1 MKNLAGVSLCAL
13 AVSLFG
19 GMTVEAQNITTVA
32 GGGPPAT
39 GTTVTKTG
47 ASVGAPTAIR
57 QDTLG
62 NTYILDNDFSRVYKV
77 DTTGHLTVY
86 AGNGSVGFSGEA
98 GLATAAAM
106 FEPSGMC
113 IDSANNLYIAD
124 SDNAIVREI
133 PATNQTFPFAMTA
146 GHIYTVAGQQETNY
160 TYGGDGLLATTT
172 GAAGVHLHFPDG
184 CSVDSHG
191 NLFIADRGN
200 NAIRV
205 VIGFSNM
212 PPVGLAGPTVAGHI
226 YLYTGATPV
235 GSLPPAPSFSTNGT
249 PTVGAALNGPFD
261 VFVDSGDNVFI
272 ADLGN
277 PGTTA
282 NNVIREV
289 PATTQTFPFA
299 MTAGDIYTVAGVQ
312 GQNGPPVS
320 GVSAITAKLNGPEG
334 IFVDAAGNLFF
345 CDNSNE
351 VIREVAGPTPSAGM
365 VAGDIYTIAGKGT
378 AGYAGDGGIAVNASL
393 THPAGTFVDSTGSVF
408 IADSVNDRIRQVSTN
423 TGSYLTETISTWAGN
438 GSTSY
443 SDGTPAT
450 AAQLNSPAGV
460 AFDAAGDL
468 AIADVGASGDTQ
480 SLIRKVA
487 TPIASGALSTLV
499 GSPGFNGFVNVTN
512 TGFPKYVENNA
523 AGVAYDASGNLYIA
537 DTGNCIIRKLSAGVM
552 TTVAGTEPTIDE
564 ANLPNSTPNCGF
576 TAQGGAAVGT
586 LVGVVNS
593 VALDAAGDIF
603 FSDATNN
610 VIWEVPK
617 NTVGT
622 MTAGNAYIIAGTQS
636 LTGSFGGEGGVAT
649 AAHLNKPTGISF
661 DVYGNLFIADT
672 GNNIIREVPANNSG
686 AILSGNIYT
695 VAGDKTHQT
704 AGYAGNGGVATS
716 AKLNAPFTMV
726 VDNAEDIFIADTNNH
741 VIREVAGTTAGGKTA
756 GDIYTV
762 VGTNVAGFGG
772 DGGPATSASAELNFP
787 QGLAFDGAGDLL
799 IGDSQNNRVR
809 SVAGLGNLG
818 AVPVAD
824 FTQTSLT
831 FTAQP
836 LNIASPAKSV
846 TLTNNGT
853 APLTGIAITLAG
865 ADAAEFSLAPAG
877 TCGAT
882 LTAGQSC
889 TINVTFTPNAVRAFA
904 ANVSVANNAVGHPQS
919 ITLSGTGQLGSP
931 VDVVTPNPIA
941 FTTPQVVGV
950 ASAALPVTVSNVT
963 GTGALVISSITFGG
977 ANTTD
982 FTQTNTCGT
991 LPATVPFGQSCTINV
1006 VFDPTSVTPPARA
1019 ATLTITDNAADSPKN
1034 VPVTGT
1040 AIAPAATF
1048 APVRMALAFGNQAVG
1063 TSSAPQA
1070 VTITNSGTAPLSFTG
1085 TGITIGGANAADFGI
1100 APGSTCGP
1108 ALPPAGTCT
1117 FSVIYRPAAAISS
1130 TAVVVVAD
1138 NVPSSPQMIA
1148 LTGTGV
1154 TPGIGFNPT
1163 SLTFASQAT
1172 GTSSAAQAV
1181 TVMNTG
1187 TASLTFTSI
1196 TIAGTHAADFKLA
1209 PASTCT
1215 GAVAPAA
1222 TCTISVTY
1230 NPAAAGTSTAT
1241 VMVADNVA
1249 GSPQAIALSGTAT
1262 PGSLT
1267 LNLGAA
1273 SGSSLSQT
1281 VTAGQTANYSLQI
1294 SANQNVSVSFT
1305 CTGAPT
1311 AATCNVPA
1319 TVAVTAGT
1327 PASVAVSVPTTARG
1341 MLAPQSEPA
1350 TRMQPPVA
1358 LQMLPLSVLAML
1370 LLIVTLLATTQSP
1383 AGRLRFARVALSACL
1398 VLMPIVAA
1406 TLLVGCGG
1414 GSSSGPAP
1422 VTGTPAGTYTITV
1435 TATSGSTTAPTQLT
1449 LVVQ

>member
-19 GMTVEAQNITTVA
+19 GITVEAQNITTVA

-47 ASVGAPTAIR
+47 ASVGAPAAIR
-57 QDTLG
+57 RDSLG

-235 GSLPPAPSFSTNGT
+235 GSLPPAPGFSTNGT

-261 VFVDSGDNVFI
+261 VFVDSGGNVFI

-351 VIREVAGPTPSAGM
+351 VIREVAGPAPSAGM

-393 THPAGTFVDSTGSVF
+393 THPSGTFVDSTGSVF
-408 IADSVNDRIRQVSTN
+408 IADSVNDRVRRVSIN

-443 SDGTPAT
+443 SDATSGPAG
-450 AAQLNSPAGV
+450 QLNSPAGL
-460 AFDAAGDL
+460 AFDTAGDL
-468 AIADVGASGDTQ
+468 FIADVGASGDTQ

-487 TPIASGALSTLV
+487 SPIVLGPPVSTGALSTLV

-512 TGFPKYVENNA
+512 TGFPNYVENNA
-523 AGVAYDASGNLYIA
+523 AGVTFDASGNLYIA
-537 DTGNCIIRKLSAGVM
+537 DTGNCIVRKLSAGVM

-576 TAQGGAAVGT
+576 TAQGLPAVPPPGTVGT
-586 LVGVVNS
+586 LLGAVNS
-593 VALDAAGDIF
+593 VALDAVGDIF

-672 GNNIIREVPANNSG
+672 ANNIIREVPADNAAG
-686 AILSGNIYT
+686 KTAGFLYT
-695 VAGDKTHQT
+695 VAGDKAGQT

-772 DGGPATSASAELNFP
+772 DGGPATAVSAELNFP

-809 SVAGLGNLG
+809 SVAGLANLG

-824 FTQTSLT
+824 FSQTSLT

-853 APLTGIAITLAG
+853 ASLTSIAITLAG

-877 TCGAT
+877 TCGTT

-931 VDVVTPNPIA
+931 TDVVTPNPIA
-941 FTTPQVVGV
+941 FTTPQLVGV
-950 ASAALPVTVSNVT
+950 ASAVLPVTLSNAT

-977 ANTTD
+977 TNTTD
-982 FTQTNTCGT
+982 FTQTNNCGT
-991 LPATVPFGQSCTINV
+991 TVAVGATCTINV
-1006 VFDPTSVTPPARA
+1006 VFNPTSVTPPARS
-1019 ATLTITDNAADSPKN
+1019 ATLIITDNAADSPQSL
-1034 VPVTGT
+1034 PVTGT
-1040 AIAPAATF
+1040 AIAPAISITPTSLTF
-1048 APVRMALAFGNQAVG
+1048 ASQTVKTP
-1063 TSSAPQA
+1063 SAPQT
-1070 VTITNSGTAPLSFTG
+1070 VTIKNMGTGPLSFTG
-1085 TGITIGGANAADFGI
+1085 TGITISGANAADF
-1100 APGSTCGP
+1100 
-1108 ALPPAGTCT
+1108 
-1117 FSVIYRPAAAISS
+1117 
-1130 TAVVVVAD
+1130 
-1138 NVPSSPQMIA
+1138 
-1148 LTGTGV
+1148 
-1154 TPGIGFNPT
+1154 
-1163 SLTFASQAT
+1163 
-1172 GTSSAAQAV
+1172 
-1181 TVMNTG
+1181 
-1187 TASLTFTSI
+1187 SI
-1196 TIAGTHAADFKLA
+1196 
-1209 PASTCT
+1209 
-1215 GAVAPAA
+1215 VAA
-1222 TCTISVTY
+1222 TDTCSAPLAAGAMCSFNVVY
-1230 NPAAAGTSTAT
+1230 NPAAAGTSTAMI
-1241 VMVADNVA
+1241 VVADSVPS
-1249 GSPQAIALSGTAT
+1249 SPQLIPLSGTAT
-1262 PGSLT
+1262 ATPPALT
-1267 LNLGAA
+1267 LTLGPATGA
-1273 SGSSLSQT
+1273 SPSQT
-1281 VTAGQTANYSLQI
+1281 VTAGQTATYMLQI
-1294 SANQNVSVSFT
+1294 SANQNVNVTFT
-1305 CTGAPT
+1305 CAGAPT
-1311 AATCNVPA
+1311 AATCTPPA
-1319 TVAVTAGT
+1319 APVAVTAGT
-1327 PASVAVSVPTTARG
+1327 PVPVTVTVSTTARG

-1350 TRMQPPVA
+1350 TRMQPPA
-1358 LQMLPLSVLAML
+1358 AIQMLPLSVMAVL
-1370 LLIVTLLATTQSP
+1370 LLILTLLGATQSP
-1383 AGRLRFARVALSACL
+1383 TGRLRLARVALSACL
-1398 VLMPIVAA
+1398 VLMPIAAA

-1414 GSSSGPAP
+1414 GSSSTTPPP

-1449 LVVQ
+1449 LIVQ